1 MVGLHA
7 ELDVTNMLRLP
18 ADHVTTDEI
27 DRFRTY
33 AQYAGAAYCDHMT
46 EGGEM
51 FCNGD
56 ICPSKNA
63 TYSE

>member
-1 MVGLHA
+1 M
-7 ELDVTNMLRLP
+7 VTNALQCLI
-18 ADHVTTDEI
+18 DHVTFDELH
-27 DRFRTY
+27 RFRVY
-33 AQYAGAAYCDHMT
+33 AQYAGAAYCQNVS
-46 EGGEM
+46 EGGEV